1 MADVNKTEESA
12 KKLEIEMLRKMGIDV
27 VLDKDEFNR
36 VLKANEKLQKM
47 ELELSELSKL
57 SRELNSL
64 KEEKKTVNENNQKLK
79 EDSIERGKR
88 NFAEFIEAAK
98 AMKEF
103 IPSSKEFNPELRGSR
118 FQPFWYD
125 VNRIKVPVEKNISDP
140 NNATFDEITKGT
152 FIFLAKRIDDSIVC
166 ISKSNTDDA
175 NIYYDENTNTVD
187 EQHKPWY
194 LYENFAN
201 SNHISELK
209 TAIKEDLEKR
219 IGTTKEQ
226 LDKAHKDLHEAEKA
240 VKNTNL
246 LSENQNTEPA
256 EPKKIDNSL
265 SITTDEFLELSRSI
279 DSKDFEKFA
288 DKIQAGSAEYWTYLA
303 CIQIEEYNTKQL
315 KWILENRLFR
325 FDEIKRND
333 ALNEKVIEEANTVMN
348 LPQWAAVSDDPA
360 IIDTVYSKMTED
372 DFTWAKESGVFKK
385 AEEFYNEKFVE
396 NPEERNSSVSF
407 DSLKNWVKQYS
418 PESFSENKPVHYY
431 ARQVPPEEQYYDI
444 DEELTE
450 LEISIIET
458 YAGSRYSEII
468 NNDIPNGSMSQFA
481 DTMNEITNDFD
492 TFFQNGGKPSEQ
504 DLEDGR
510 AQYASLEEEVNT
522 ELPKKDGS
530 KYTEEEMKEW
540 RNVFERYS
548 KTNATHEVLT
558 QVMELQTGEKF
569 VKVSLKGSSQGEDV
583 TAVIPEKLYT
593 EEFVEDIE
601 AKYWNEGVEY
611 LVFED
616 DSGKIRSLEDLQEH
630 DVFEDDSV
638 SFYLPSYK
646 SAERLAV
653 ALGAKKGELT
663 VYDFEGY
670 EKTPKYEKVQYMKT
684 LTNPL
689 DDLRTVLKAYEYGFD
704 NEYNLDDY
712 DEDRVTKGKWSIA
725 TGGYDQAWE
734 LYYENIPVASCG
746 TDNILIG
753 NNNNSFTGFTEA
765 DMLRVVTQEY
775 RNVKCPEIVPPTV
788 EDYEQYLNDYFHDG
802 SFTLEPENAFD
813 EYPFESLLNKNLE
826 RHYHYER
833 DSVGGVILSYDDS
846 NHTEY
851 LQPGDDANTFLDEV
865 EKIENGVIQV
875 NAEEQL
881 DNFINNYFPDFFPDN
896 FRDEDTKTFITQ
908 QEIIEAVNNFEC
920 GKLYREI
927 DPEGFA
933 KDAQEWIEKDSPA
946 FTNVS
951 ELPQFMN
958 NKNHESEKIRDICSA
973 ALKETAQPMIE
984 VPYSNKNY
992 SNIFKSG
999 YLETPVESIKM
1010 GEGQF
1015 VKLATPD
1022 RNFTLGAV
1030 YETLTNPSIVLEEKR
1045 YDEELEQNKPYH
1057 LYAKSFVMET
1067 SGNKKVVQSLIVAK
1081 DDKNIVVGAYPR
1093 NISDFMS
1100 EMTTAGEIIYADKN
1114 VSRVA
1119 SAFSK
1124 GVTQDIEW
1132 EVISSP
1138 TNPKYDESKLLSI
1151 PKLAEEGKITT
1162 GKLEVTSDNFNE
1174 YYNYLIRNKKYQN
1187 NSEKVTAD
1195 IIKYY
1200 VKPENIESVV
1210 NLSKENG
1217 FVSSDWKYNP
1227 KKTQFMTNTQD
1238 EIDMYKKNS
1247 LHINS
1252 NGQVLGFV
1260 KDNKIYINIDSF
1272 NAETPIHEYTHL
1284 WDKAVQKTN
1293 PELWKQGV
1301 ELLKKTDTW
1310 KDIERNPAYADIAGD
1325 EDLLASEV
1333 HARLAGKEGAELFRN
1348 ISDEVRKNVG
1358 TVLYDLR
1365 KELAEEF
1372 CSDRINCVQPYRD
1385 DLKRIHDTNFAGI
1398 NFEVSAKKWTP
1409 IRIQQK
1415 CEEICDKL
1423 GLEYMDATSNFPR
1436 EDGTVLSND
1445 TYFVNLS
1452 VSGFRNLPL
1461 QHVISSDEIKLAAYK
1476 WNEGSWNYI
1485 RDNFTEWK
1493 EGNLKSV
1500 KELSVKDFVN
1510 ITLKDFVDGKN
1521 PVPHTEGVAQENI
1534 QMQYERKT
1542 HNEYTDFDSLI
1553 YVPTSNELL
1562 QEERKDV
1569 EKNLLEKASQII
1581 SETFDEPSLA
1591 KRAKLYV
1598 PSDYGYEEDNKIHIL
1613 VEFDNEAEREDDLF
1627 NALAERHMV
1636 LANGK
1641 EVDFNPIKPEK
1652 SGTIEQ
1658 YLESLERIKENRY
1671 QRRKEDNLAN
1681 IIVTT
1686 DNFREVFNKISKL
1699 PKFKDKPL
1707 EAAGWCIAR
1716 IPKEKREEVGKWLS
1730 SLNGPKKKDVNNLFD
1745 KWNKEN
1751 NPKPAVNKSKS
1762 NEKDDWSISD

>member
-1 MADVNKTEESA
+1 MADVNRTEESA
-12 KKLEIEMLRKMGIDV
+12 KQLEIEMLRKMGVEV
-27 VLDKDEFNR
+27 VLNKDEFNR
-36 VLKANEKLQKM
+36 VLKANEQLQKM

-57 SRELNSL
+57 SSELNSL
-64 KEEKKTVNENNQKLK
+64 KEEKKTVDENNQKLK

-88 NFAEFIEAAK
+88 NFAEFIKAAK

-103 IPSSKEFNPELRGSR
+103 IPASEEFNPELRGRR

-125 VNRIKVPVEKNISDP
+125 VNRIKVPVEKDIQDP
-140 NNATFDEITKGT
+140 NNVTFSEITKGT
-152 FIFLAKRIDDSIVC
+152 FIFVAKRIDESIVC

-175 NIYYDENTNTVD
+175 NIYYDENTDTLN

-201 SNHISELK
+201 SNHIDDLK

-219 IGTTKEQ
+219 IGITKEQ
-226 LDKAHKDLHEAEKA
+226 LDKAHKELHEAEKA

-246 LSENQNTEPA
+246 LSENQNAEHA
-256 EPKKIDNSL
+256 EPKKIDNGV
-265 SITTDEFLELSRSI
+265 SISSDEFLELSRSF
-279 DSKDFEKFA
+279 DYKSFELLA
-288 DKIQAGSAEYWTYLA
+288 DKIHAATAEYWTNMA
-303 CIQIEEYNTKQL
+303 CIQIEEYNTNQL
-315 KWILENRLFR
+315 KWILENREVR
-325 FDEIKRND
+325 FDEIRRND
-333 ALNEKVIEEANTVMN
+333 VLTEKVREEANLSMN
-348 LPQWAAVSDDPA
+348 LPQWAAVSDDPT
-360 IIDTVYSKMTED
+360 IIDAVFSKMTEK
-372 DFTWAKESGVFKK
+372 DFAWAKENDVFKK

-396 NPEERNSSVSF
+396 NPEERNNSVSF

-418 PESFSENKPVHYY
+418 PESFNENKPVHYY

-444 DEELTE
+444 DEELSE
-450 LEISIIET
+450 LEVSIIET
-458 YAGSRYSEII
+458 YSGSRYSEII

-481 DTMNEITNDFD
+481 DTMNEISDDFD

-510 AQYASLEEEVNT
+510 AQYASLEEAVNT

-530 KYTEEEMKEW
+530 KYTEKEMKEW

-548 KTNATHEVLT
+548 KAGNMGSYWSSTNATHEVLT
-558 QVMELQTGEKF
+558 QVMELQTGEPF
-569 VKVSLKGSSQGEDV
+569 VLASLRGSSQGEDV

-593 EEFVEDIE
+593 KEFVEEIE
-601 AKYWNEGVEY
+601 SKYWNEGVEY

-616 DSGKIRSLEDLQEH
+616 DSGKIRNLEDLQEH
-630 DVFEDDSV
+630 DVFENNSLSYYV
-638 SFYLPSYK
+638 PSYK

-670 EKTPKYEKVQYMKT
+670 EKTPKYEKVQYMKA

-689 DDLRTVLKAYEYGFD
+689 DDLRTVLKAYDKGFD
-704 NEYNLDDY
+704 SDYNLDDY

-746 TDNILIG
+746 TDKILEG
-753 NNNNSFTGFTEA
+753 YGKDFNGFTEA

-833 DSVGGVILSYDDS
+833 DSVGGVILSYNDS

-851 LQPGDDANTFLDEV
+851 LQPGDDANTFLSEV

-881 DNFINNYFPDFFPDN
+881 DNLINNYFPDFFPED
-896 FRDEDTKTFITQ
+896 FRSEDTKTFITQ

-933 KDAQEWIEKDSPA
+933 KDAQEWIEEHSPA

-951 ELPQFMN
+951 ELPKTEN
-958 NKNHESEKIRDICSA
+958 
-973 ALKETAQPMIE
+973 
-984 VPYSNKNY
+984 
-992 SNIFKSG
+992 
-999 YLETPVESIKM
+999 
-1010 GEGQF
+1010 
-1015 VKLATPD
+1015 
-1022 RNFTLGAV
+1022 
-1030 YETLTNPSIVLEEKR
+1030 
-1045 YDEELEQNKPYH
+1045 
-1057 LYAKSFVMET
+1057 
-1067 SGNKKVVQSLIVAK
+1067 LI
-1081 DDKNIVVGAYPR
+1081 
-1093 NISDFMS
+1093 
-1100 EMTTAGEIIYADKN
+1100 
-1114 VSRVA
+1114 
-1119 SAFSK
+1119 
-1124 GVTQDIEW
+1124 
-1132 EVISSP
+1132 
-1138 TNPKYDESKLLSI
+1138 
-1151 PKLAEEGKITT
+1151 
-1162 GKLEVTSDNFNE
+1162 
-1174 YYNYLIRNKKYQN
+1174 
-1187 NSEKVTAD
+1187 
-1195 IIKYY
+1195 
-1200 VKPENIESVV
+1200 
-1210 NLSKENG
+1210 
-1217 FVSSDWKYNP
+1217 
-1227 KKTQFMTNTQD
+1227 
-1238 EIDMYKKNS
+1238 
-1247 LHINS
+1247 S

-1272 NAETPIHEYTHL
+1272 NSETPIHEYTHL
-1284 WDKAVQKTN
+1284 WDKAIQKTN

-1310 KDIERNPAYADIAGD
+1310 KEVERNPAYADIAGD

-1348 ISDEVRKNVG
+1348 ISEDVRKNVG

-1372 CSDRINCVQPYRD
+1372 CSDRINDVQPFRD
-1385 DLKRIHDTNFAGI
+1385 DLRRIHDTNFAGI
-1398 NFEVSAKKWTP
+1398 NFEVSAKEWTP
-1409 IRIQQK
+1409 IRIQQQ

-1461 QHVISSDEIKLAAYK
+1461 QHVISSDEIKMAAYK
-1476 WNEGSWNYI
+1476 WNKDSWNYT
-1485 RDNFTEWK
+1485 RDNFTKWK
-1493 EGNLKSV
+1493 EDNLQSV
-1500 KELSVKDFVN
+1500 KELSVNDFVN

-1521 PVPHTEGVAQENI
+1521 PIPHITENVGQENI

-1542 HNEYTDFDSLI
+1542 HNEYTLM
-1553 YVPTSNELL
+1553 SN
-1562 QEERKDV
+1562 
-1569 EKNLLEKASQII
+1569 
-1581 SETFDEPSLA
+1581 
-1591 KRAKLYV
+1591 
-1598 PSDYGYEEDNKIHIL
+1598 YGYGWEE
-1613 VEFDNEAEREDDLF
+1613 EA
-1627 NALAERHMV
+1627 
-1636 LANGK
+1636 G
-1641 EVDFNPIKPEK
+1641 
-1652 SGTIEQ
+1652 
-1658 YLESLERIKENRY
+1658 Y
-1671 QRRKEDNLAN
+1671 DNLAEARKDLKAYREN
-1681 IIVTT
+1681 GGGSYHLKHHTRVPNGFTVEDGHYVPNEDITPE
-1686 DNFREVFNKISKL
+1686 NFKTYFKASLKLRQIAGNPQKAAAYCFKHANKPSKIQ
-1699 PKFKDKPL
+1699 DWL
-1707 EAAGWCIAR
+1707 EKQGCT
-1716 IPKEKREEVGKWLS
+1716 
-1730 SLNGPKKKDVNNLFD
+1730 
-1745 KWNKEN
+1745 NKEN
-1751 NPKPAVNKSKS
+1751 SDKLFEKWAKEDLKPEQKKSKS
-1762 NEKDDWSISD
+1762 KTNSKEDEGWSISD